1 MEQREQK
8 KEHGDKKQGEQ
19 TIVLAG
25 YGTLPFSKNGVQR
38 CQKPR
43 EAWSVFSFFFFLFS
57 YSSEARA
64 AVVVLYQCISVW
76 KCAGLGSFSVIIVS
90 EIVHFYS
97 FKNGVNRDMTV
108 FNEGETIFCG
118 GLESLF
124 FLAGSCF

>member
-1 MEQREQK
+1 MVSR
-8 KEHGDKKQGEQ
+8 G
-19 TIVLAG
+19 V
-25 YGTLPFSKNGVQR
+25 KNLVKRG
-38 CQKPR
+38 
-43 EAWSVFSFFFFLFS
+43 AFFFFFSLFS

-118 GLESLF
+118 GLESRF